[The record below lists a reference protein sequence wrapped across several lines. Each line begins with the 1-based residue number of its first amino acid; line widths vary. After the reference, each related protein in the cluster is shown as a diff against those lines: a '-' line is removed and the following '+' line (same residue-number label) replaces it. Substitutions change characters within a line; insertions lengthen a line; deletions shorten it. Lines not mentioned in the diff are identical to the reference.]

1 MTQSI
6 GFVGLG
12 IMGLPMAKNLLN
24 AGYSVIGYNRSK
36 PRLKELVKSGG
47 TSAKTAKEVA
57 ENAQIVITCLP
68 NSKSVS
74 NTIFQNEGLAEG
86 FHNGSIL
93 IDCSTISPKVTVEIA
108 ETLNNS
114 GVSLLDAPIS
124 GGEEGAINGSL
135 SIMVG
140 GDLNLLNQHMDI
152 FQSMGATITHC
163 GKNGAG
169 QITKACNQIIV
180 ASQMVGVSEALLLA
194 KKSGVDLNSVI
205 SAISQGAASC
215 WTLTNRAP
223 DMIKGDFTP
232 GFFAEYQY
240 KDLCIAV
247 DSGREFGS
255 PMPQTMV
262 AHELYKSMVENGMG
276 RDGNSGVLQILE
288 LLARTTTRA
297 D

>member
-36 PRLKELVKSGG
+36 HRLNELVKSGG

-108 ETLNNS
+108 ETLSNS
-114 GVSLLDAPIS
+114 GVSLLDAPIT
-124 GGEEGAINGSL
+124 GGEEGAINGSR
-135 SIMVG
+135 STMVG
-140 GDLNLLNQHMDI
+140 GEPHVLN
-152 FQSMGATITHC
+152 
-163 GKNGAG
+163 
-169 QITKACNQIIV
+169 
-180 ASQMVGVSEALLLA
+180 
-194 KKSGVDLNSVI
+194 
-205 SAISQGAASC
+205 
-215 WTLTNRAP
+215 
-223 DMIKGDFTP
+223 
-232 GFFAEYQY
+232 
-240 KDLCIAV
+240 
-247 DSGREFGS
+247 
-255 PMPQTMV
+255 
-262 AHELYKSMVENGMG
+262 
-276 RDGNSGVLQILE
+276 
-288 LLARTTTRA
+288 
-297 D
+297 